1 MLSLRFG
8 TSMDQNTVGATSGAR
23 QRHTVLVIGTAIAA
37 TAFGLGAAALL
48 MQGENGRA
56 AFYGC
61 LCLLSIVLGVRA
73 WKDRQKAGKRG
84 MPDHTG

>member
-1 MLSLRFG
+1 
-8 TSMDQNTVGATSGAR
+8 MDQNTVGATSSAR
-23 QRHTVLVIGTAIAA
+23 QRHTVLVIGTVIAAIA
-37 TAFGLGAAALL
+37 FGFGAAALF
-48 MQGENGRA
+48 MQGESGRA

-84 MPDHTG
+84 TPDGPG